1 MLHEDPNQEHFFH
14 TVQRRKRPR
23 DTHQLQQGG
32 GQDQGRGSQPLA
44 IGAGGTN
51 PGPGGRARKWHVLSP
66 VGVVSG
72 MGEKSSLCPLGLYG
86 LLLQDSPPELL
97 RIQVKSQRWAQ
108 SRQKRTKKQFG
119 GAPLQAVPLFISTYV
134 VNISSTFRMSLALL
148 QYMGCSDGKKNPV
161 RPVGPQRS
169 CLIQGQGQGIK
180 NKVTKNNNLCSA
192 ENSNKVMANGVR
204 GHRQR

>member
-1 MLHEDPNQEHFFH
+1 M
-14 TVQRRKRPR
+14 
-23 DTHQLQQGG
+23 
-32 GQDQGRGSQPLA
+32 
-44 IGAGGTN
+44 
-51 PGPGGRARKWHVLSP
+51 LSP

-119 GAPLQAVPLFISTYV
+119 GGPLQAVPLFISTYV

-148 QYMGCSDGKKNPV
+148 
-161 RPVGPQRS
+161 
-169 CLIQGQGQGIK
+169 
-180 NKVTKNNNLCSA
+180 
-192 ENSNKVMANGVR
+192 
-204 GHRQR
+204 